1 MCIFLQLAHYPPK
14 FQRDNTVV
22 SNNISKFNSNAGDLG
37 FAPGEELTY
46 KVYYNLNFVWI
57 AAGEVTFKV
66 DDAGDN
72 FHFTATGRTYNSYE
86 WFYKVRDSYSSY
98 VDKKTMLPLVSQRT
112 VSENKYHLFDNVTFD
127 QNSKSAQFERGPAEN
142 NIDNRG
148 AKKFD
153 DAMHDI
159 LSVVYYSRTLDYQS
173 AQIGQE
179 FPIKVLLDEEVY
191 PLKYKLENREQK
203 NIRGIGNWDVLF
215 FTPQLVDG
223 RVFTK
228 EAKMKIWASNDAN
241 RIPLMIES
249 PVSVGSVKVVL
260 KSWKNLKNDTKAKVK
275 E

>member
-1 MCIFLQLAHYPPK
+1 MCIVLQLAHYPPK
-14 FQRDNTVV
+14 FPRDSAVV
-22 SNNISKFNSNAGDLG
+22 PKNVLKVNSNNSDLG

-57 AAGEVTFKV
+57 AAGEITFKV
-66 DDAGDN
+66 DDAGNN

-86 WFYKVRDSYSSY
+86 WIYKAHHNYSSY
-98 VDKKTMLPLVSQRT
+98 VDKKTMLPIVSQRT
-112 VSENKYHLFDNVTFD
+112 VNESKYHLFDNVTFD
-127 QNSKSAQFERGPAEN
+127 QNSKSAQFERGPTEK

-148 AKKFD
+148 SKKFN
-153 DAMHDI
+153 DAMHDV

-179 FPIKVLLDEEVY
+179 FPINVLLDEEVY

-203 NIRGIGNWDVLF
+203 SIHGLGNWDVLL

-228 EAKMKIWASNDAN
+228 DAKMKIWASNDSN
-241 RIPLMIES
+241 RLPLMIES
-249 PVSVGSVKVVL
+249 PVSVGSLKVVL
-260 KSWKNLKNDTKAKVK
+260 KSWKNLKNDTTAKIK